1 MKVDLPA
8 SDAMRDLKS
17 RVAARISEKLGGKIC
32 EFRVQP
38 SLTFALNEVTR
49 GLARLFPH
57 RRSIA
62 YIQGCGPYFE
72 PLMKFFSAEGFS
84 QQALAFG
91 DLKKLDWIETLKKD
105 TLFVL
110 LADDDPLT
118 GQLFETAEIRQ
129 ALEAKKIFSIVSS
142 HAVHVY
148 RATWELSPYS
158 VRVLSGGGQFALS
171 LLGERSQKIEPL
183 LFGPA
188 DWAVGLLEKVEPF
201 FDFRKEDQ
209 AAILDF
215 ESAGPG
221 GGSAFFSS
229 TTPRLFDRAA
239 IYWKDMDG
247 EALVHELAL
256 DLKVSLVIPGQES
269 RLETASLCRWKGI
282 RTLQWLAEQGVD
294 AETARGL
301 VLIAKELITPN
312 LPRQIETV
320 RERVL
325 RMQNG

>member
-8 SDAMRDLKS
+8 SDAMRDLKF
-17 RVAARISEKLGGKIC
+17 RVSARLSEKLAGKVS

-49 GLARLFPH
+49 GLGRLFPH

-62 YIQGCGPYFE
+62 YVQGCGPYFE
-72 PLMKFFSAEGFS
+72 PLMRFFSAEGFS
-84 QQALAFG
+84 LQAMAFNE
-91 DLKKLDWIETLKKD
+91 LKKLDWIEQLKKD

-110 LADDDPLT
+110 LSDDDPLT
-118 GQLFETAEIRQ
+118 GQLFDTTEIRK

-142 HAVHVY
+142 HAAHSY
-148 RATWELSPYS
+148 RSSWDLTPYC
-158 VRVLSGGGQFALS
+158 VRVLSGDSQFSLS
-171 LLGERSQKIEPL
+171 LLGERASKIEPL

-188 DWAVGLLEKVEPF
+188 DWAVGLLDKVEPF
-201 FDFRKEDQ
+201 FNSKAEDQ
-209 AAILDF
+209 NAVLNF
-215 ESAGPG
+215 EKANP
-221 GGSAFFSS
+221 GSATAFFADGTS
-229 TTPRLFDRAA
+229 RLFDRAA

-256 DLKVSLVIPGQES
+256 DLKVSLAMPGQES

-282 RTLQWLAEQGVD
+282 RTLSWLSEQGID

-301 VLIAKELITPN
+301 VLIAKELITPD
-312 LPRQIETV
+312 LPQRIEAV

-325 RMQNG
+325 KMQNG

>member
-8 SDAMRDLKS
+8 SDALRDLKS
-17 RVAARISEKLGGKIC
+17 RVSSRLSKKLNGKAC

-38 SLTFALNEVTR
+38 SLTFALNETTR

-72 PLMKFFSAEGFS
+72 PLMRYFSAEGFS
-84 QQALAFG
+84 LQAMAFNE
-91 DLKKLDWIETLKKD
+91 LKKLDWIEQLKKD

-110 LADDDPLT
+110 LSDDDPLT
-118 GQLFETAEIRQ
+118 GQLFETSEIRK

-142 HAVHVY
+142 HAAHSY
-148 RATWELSPYS
+148 RSTWDLSPYCA
-158 VRVLSGGGQFALS
+158 RVLSGETQFSLS
-171 LLGERSQKIEPL
+171 LLGERAAKIEPL

-188 DWAVGLLEKVEPF
+188 DWAVGLLDKVEPF
-201 FDFRKEDQ
+201 FNSRSEDQ
-209 AAILDF
+209 NIVLDF
-215 ESAGPG
+215 EKTNPGSA
-221 GGSAFFSS
+221 SAFFTSE
-229 TTPRLFDRAA
+229 TARLFDRAA

-256 DLKVSLVIPGQES
+256 DLKIPLVMPGRES

-282 RTLQWLAEQGVD
+282 RTLGWLAEQGID

-301 VLIAKELITPN
+301 VLISKELITPD
-312 LPRQIETV
+312 LPRQIEAV

-325 RMQNG
+325 KMQNG